1 MTAPRTARAAAFAR
15 RAGFSL
21 LAGTVMGVVFWAMDV
36 AAPAPPLLSLCG
48 LAGILLGE
56 RVATALRT
64 RLARRRRPAA
74 PGIPTPSGDARPE
87 RAPHAAFPSSH
98 P

>member
-1 MTAPRTARAAAFAR
+1 MR
-15 RAGFSL
+15 RAGVSL
-21 LAGTVMGVVFWAMDV
+21 LAGTVMGAVFWALDV

-74 PGIPTPSGDARPE
+74 PVIPTPSGGARPE
-87 RAPHAAFPSSH
+87 RAPHANFPSSR